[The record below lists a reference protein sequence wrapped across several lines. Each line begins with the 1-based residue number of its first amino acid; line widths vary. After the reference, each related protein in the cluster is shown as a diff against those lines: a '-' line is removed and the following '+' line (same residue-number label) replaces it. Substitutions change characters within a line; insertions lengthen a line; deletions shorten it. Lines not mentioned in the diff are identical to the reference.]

1 MLKLKYKD
9 FDVVKETVH
18 TYTYFM
24 KDESNSEY
32 YFSDNSIQKALALYY
47 YAKHGRTIMKVFNYE
62 RKNKN
67 KKKEKKFV
75 LSEEHKND
83 NRNILNFFDK
93 YYINEEGIYPEK
105 KEKYKHTFNEM
116 ITNSENEA
124 KGK

>member
-62 RKNKN
+62 RKKSI
-67 KKKEKKFV
+67 F
-75 LSEEHKND
+75 
-83 NRNILNFFDK
+83 
-93 YYINEEGIYPEK
+93 
-105 KEKYKHTFNEM
+105 
-116 ITNSENEA
+116 
-124 KGK
+124 